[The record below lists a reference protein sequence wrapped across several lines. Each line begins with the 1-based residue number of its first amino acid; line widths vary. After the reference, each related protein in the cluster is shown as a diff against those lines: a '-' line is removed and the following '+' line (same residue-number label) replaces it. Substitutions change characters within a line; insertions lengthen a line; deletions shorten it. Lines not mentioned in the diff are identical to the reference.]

1 MIVRAIVCIPTFDNK
16 LTIFDVIEDCID
28 KTSLP
33 LLVIDDGSEYPVKN
47 IIESSDNTKIK
58 SLLGKRIFIHRNESN
73 KGKGASL
80 QEAFN
85 ICVSKNYTHLISID
99 GDGQHHPN
107 DINSFL
113 REIKSSPWSLI
124 IGKRKFSGEHVPTS
138 SKFGRKFSNF
148 WVKYQTGCTTE
159 DSQSGFRSYPLF
171 FVQNMKFFTK
181 RYDFEIEVLIR
192 LIWKKVPVREI
203 TIDVYYPPGNER
215 VSHFDKLWDNVKIS
229 ILNTI
234 FVIVSLLK
242 GHTGG
247 FKSTVSLAIGVFFAV
262 QPIYGLQAFF
272 LGGIAFIF
280 RLNFS
285 LMFLSSQISI
295 PPMIPIWTFIS
306 LKIGSSITHTP
317 LLVSF
322 SEMNLEIAKSL
333 MSTWVLGSF
342 ILGISLSLVVFL
354 IYGMIRLKSNAKKK
368 NWSGKSRGGKTGNW
382 IMGKVTNH
390 FGPRVAYFLLYFVCP
405 YFYLFAPK
413 AVLSHNQYFKI
424 MYPEQGLFQRQI
436 FILKT
441 FFELGKILIDNL
453 YTQKE
458 SQNYFKINR
467 NGNENLFV
475 ANKVGRGHLLIGAH
489 IGGWM
494 LASKVFTKNKSDSED
509 SLIFNIVEFDS
520 GKGHKSQDKIN
531 EASLKFILNTDDFP
545 IFKINQALGQNE
557 VVIFMGDRLFSDD
570 VELLPFLGKL
580 APFEPTPF
588 RIAVAKKAS
597 LSFSFGLKK
606 NNNEYELYISDP
618 INNADHSSKNKQ
630 EHVYQ
635 LMEAYVES
643 IEEKLKMAP
652 LQWFNFYPYWSTL
665 SDSLMRDNSKRS
677 KVYLKE
683 EL

>member
-1 MIVRAIVCIPTFDNK
+1 VIVRAIVCIPTFNNET
-16 LTIFDVIEDCID
+16 TILNVIEGCIN
-28 KTSLP
+28 KTNLP
-33 LLVIDDGSEYPVKN
+33 ILIMDDGSKYPVKK
-47 IIESSDNTKIK
+47 IIEDSDNTKVK
-58 SLLGKRIFIHRNESN
+58 NLLDKRIFIHRNKLN
-73 KGKGASL
+73 NGKGTAL

-99 GDGQHHPN
+99 GDGQHHPD
-107 DINSFL
+107 DINFFIK
-113 REIKSSPWSLI
+113 EIKKSPWSLI
-124 IGKRKFSGEHVPTS
+124 IGKRKFSGENVPTS

-192 LIWKKVPVREI
+192 LIWKKVSIKEI
-203 TIDVYYPPGNER
+203 TIDVYYPPEDER
-215 VSHFDKLWDNVKIS
+215 ISHFDKLWDNVKIS

-247 FKSTVSLAIGVFFAV
+247 LKSTISLAIGVFFAV
-262 QPIYGLQAFF
+262 QPIYGLQAFI
-272 LGGIAFIF
+272 LGFIAFVF

-317 LLVSF
+317 LLVPF
-322 SEMNLEIAKSL
+322 SEINLEIAKSL
-333 MSTWVLGSF
+333 MSTWILGSL
-342 ILGISLSLVVFL
+342 ILGAILSLIVFL
-354 IYGMIRLKSNAKKK
+354 IYGVISLKSNVKKK
-368 NWSGKSRGGKTGNW
+368 DWSGKSRGGIVGNW
-382 IMGKVTNH
+382 IMGNITNH
-390 FGPRVAYFLLYFVCP
+390 FGPRTAYTLLYFICP

-424 MYPEQGLFQRQI
+424 MYLKQGFFKRQ
-436 FILKT
+436 FLILKT
-441 FFELGKILIDNL
+441 FFQLGKILIDNI
-453 YTQKE
+453 YAQKE
-458 SQNYFKINR
+458 NENYFEINK
-467 NGNENLFV
+467 NGNENLLI
-475 ANKVGRGHLLIGAH
+475 ANKIGQGHLLVGAH

-494 LASKVFTKNKSDSED
+494 LASKVFAKDKGDSEN

-531 EASLKFILNTDDFP
+531 ESSINFILNTDDSP
-545 IFKINQALGQNE
+545 IFKINQALTQNE

-570 VELLPFLGKL
+570 VELVPFLGKL

-606 NNNEYELYISDP
+606 NNNEYDLFISNP
-618 INNADHSSKNKQ
+618 INNMNSSTQSKQ
-630 EHVYQ
+630 EQVYK
-635 LMEAYVES
+635 LIEAYVES
-643 IEEKLKMAP
+643 IEEKLKIVP

-665 SDSLMRDNSKRS
+665 SDSLQREDSKKS